1 MMENDMT
8 KKRCFW
14 CNLKNPVYIAYHDTE
29 WGVFPEN
36 EQKLYELFI
45 LETFQAG
52 LSWECILNKRENFRN
67 AYDGF
72 NMNKIC
78 TYGDKKIEEL
88 MKNPGI
94 IRNRRKITASINNT
108 CVYKA
113 ITDEFGSFKAY
124 LHSFTGGKVVS
135 EPDVSITTSTLSDV
149 ISTDLKKRGMTF
161 VGSTTI
167 YAFLQ
172 AVGVINAHSEDC
184 FCYENEMRKHNHRKE
199 VNTDVQSPKKID

>member
-1 MMENDMT
+1 MEIDLT

-14 CNLKNPVYIAYHDTE
+14 CNLKNPVYVAYHDSE
-29 WGVFPEN
+29 WGVFPGS

-72 NMNKIC
+72 DAGKIC
-78 TYGDKKIEEL
+78 AYDEKKIDEL
-88 MKNPGI
+88 MQNPGI
-94 IRNRRKITASINNT
+94 IRNCRKITASINNT
-108 CVYKA
+108 RVYQS
-113 ITDEFGSFKAY
+113 ITGEFGSFKAY
-124 LHSFTGGKVVS
+124 LNSFTGGKVIR
-135 EPDVSITTSTLSDV
+135 EPDVSITTSPLSDA
-149 ISTDLKKRGMTF
+149 ISADLKKRGMTF

-172 AVGVINAHSEDC
+172 AIGIVNAHQKDC
-184 FCYENEMRKHNHRKE
+184 FCY
-199 VNTDVQSPKKID
+199 KKD

>member
-1 MMENDMT
+1 MDTE

-14 CNLKNPVYIAYHDTE
+14 CNLKNPVYVAYHDNE
-29 WGVFPEN
+29 WGIFPEY

-52 LSWECILNKRENFRN
+52 LSWECILNKRENFRK

-72 NMNKIC
+72 DIDKIC
-78 TYGDKKIEEL
+78 AYGDEKIEEL
-88 MKNPGI
+88 MQNPGI

-108 CVYKA
+108 RVYKT

-124 LHSFTGGKVVS
+124 LHSFTGDKVIR
-135 EPDVSITTSTLSDV
+135 EPDVSITTSPLSDA
-149 ISTDLKKRGMTF
+149 ISADLKKRGMTF

-172 AVGVINAHSEDC
+172 AVGIINAHQKDC
-184 FCYENEMRKHNHRKE
+184 FCY
-199 VNTDVQSPKKID
+199 KKD

>member
-1 MMENDMT
+1 MQEIDIT

-14 CNLKNPVYIAYHDTE
+14 CNLKNPFYVAYHDNE
-29 WGVFPEN
+29 WGVFPED

-72 NMNKIC
+72 DVAKIC
-78 TYGDKKIEEL
+78 AYGDEKIGEL
-88 MKNPGI
+88 MQNPGI

-108 CVYKA
+108 RVYKA
-113 ITDEFGSFKAY
+113 ITEEFGSFKAY
-124 LHSFTGGKVVS
+124 LHSFTGGKVIR
-135 EPDVSITTSTLSDV
+135 EPDVSITTSPLSDAL
-149 ISTDLKKRGMTF
+149 STDLKKRGMAF

-172 AVGVINAHSEDC
+172 AVGIINAHSEDC
-184 FCYENEMRKHNHRKE
+184 FCY
-199 VNTDVQSPKKID
+199 KKG